1 MVGFLRIELFY
12 RYNSKNKTTRYILK
26 TKKSIVKLKNE
37 AMDVLNQIVKES
49 PIGSLSKWSKSIVLS
64 VFSSIVLTLFTMLI
78 AMIMNAPDLHI
89 SFGY

>member
-1 MVGFLRIELFY
+1 
-12 RYNSKNKTTRYILK
+12 
-26 TKKSIVKLKNE
+26 
-37 AMDVLNQIVKES
+37 MDVINEIIKES

-78 AMIMNAPDLHI
+78 IMITNADNISI

>member
-1 MVGFLRIELFY
+1 
-12 RYNSKNKTTRYILK
+12 
-26 TKKSIVKLKNE
+26 
-37 AMDVLNQIVKES
+37 MDVLNQIIKES

-64 VFSSIVLTLFTMLI
+64 VFSSIVLTLFTMLV